1 MLGVLNFFKKFVAT
15 EFFALMGVA
24 LRALPDS
31 PLLKYAAYILKELGL
46 IVELLFNDKNIGQAI
61 EIVWEQSKAEIIG
74 NTLET
79 TRQTLDSKIHS
90 DAVRKLVDDILTDL
104 NGVLVTGNILP
115 GTTLDKLYQLQAPS
129 PQTPEV

>member
-1 MLGVLNFFKKFVAT
+1 MLGILNYFKQIVVKEFFSLVAT
-15 EFFALMGVA
+15 ALG
-24 LRALPDS
+24 ALPDS
-31 PLLKYAAYILKELGL
+31 PLLKYAAYILKELGV
-46 IVELLFNDKNIGQAI
+46 IVELLFNGQNIGQSI
-61 EIVWEQSKAEIIG
+61 QTVWEQSKAEIIG

-115 GTTLDKLYQLQAPS
+115 GTTLDKLYQLQAAS